1 MSQRFDV
8 WAATWNN
15 DTASIRTAAAIATT
29 TPLTFNKV
37 VGVNGAGGLVT
48 VTSSGD
54 EDDTV
59 FTITGLDMSGNT
71 ITEDITGVDTSTVTG
86 TKYFS
91 VVTSIENDTASVG
104 NISYGLSGLAL
115 PKTRIKGI
123 YFVGATSA
131 GSLTVTRSSTSQ
143 QIYKAVSPAGS
154 GAEAFNIV
162 IPADGIPTSYTL
174 GDYATI
180 TLSNVVSTTILCG

>member
-15 DTASIRTAAAIATT
+15 DTAAIRTAASIATT

-37 VGVNGAGGLVT
+37 VGVNGAGALVT

-59 FTITGLDMSGNT
+59 FTVTGLDMAGNT
-71 ITEDITGVDTSTVTG
+71 ITEDITGVDTATVTG

-91 VVTSIENDTASVG
+91 IVTSITNDTASVG

-115 PKTRIKGI
+115 PKTRVKGI
-123 YFVGATSA
+123 YFVGAATA
-131 GSLTVTRSSTSQ
+131 GSITITRASTSQ
-143 QIYKAVSPAGS
+143 QIYKALSPTGS
-154 GAEAFNIV
+154 GASAFNIV
-162 IPADGIPTSYTL
+162 VAADGIPTSYTI
-174 GDYATI
+174 GDYAVV

>member
-8 WAATWNN
+8 WAAVWNN
-15 DTASIRTAAAIATT
+15 DTAAIRSAASVPSATT
-29 TPLTFNKV
+29 LTFNKT
-37 VGVNGAGGLVT
+37 VGPNGAGGLVT

-59 FTITGLDMSGNT
+59 FTVTGLDMAGNT
-71 ITEDITGVDTSTVTG
+71 ITEDITGVDSGTVTG

-91 VVTSIENDTASVG
+91 VVTSIANDTSSVG

-115 PKTRIKGI
+115 PKTRVKGI
-123 YFVGATSA
+123 YFVGAASA
-131 GSLTVTRSSTSQ
+131 GSLTISRASNSQ

-154 GAEAFNIV
+154 GAEGFNIV
-162 IPADGIPTSYTL
+162 IAADGIPTTYDI
-174 GDYATI
+174 GDYATVA
-180 TLSNVVSTTILCG
+180 LSNVVSTTIICG